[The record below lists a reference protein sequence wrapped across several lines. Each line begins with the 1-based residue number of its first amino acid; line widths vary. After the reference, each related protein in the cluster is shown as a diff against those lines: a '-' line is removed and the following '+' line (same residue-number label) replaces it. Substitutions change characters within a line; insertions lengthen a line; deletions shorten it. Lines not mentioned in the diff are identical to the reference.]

1 MNPDNTFKEFLGGKI
16 DLFARGSFQMFT
28 FLILFSPLF
37 THMFK
42 ENVLLYVM
50 FSLLITINNLGVEF
64 FSIKKRGPEPKKYM
78 LLFLSISLPIDVLL
92 LCLFYVLG

>member
-1 MNPDNTFKEFLGGKI
+1 MNLDNTFKEFLGGKI

-37 THMFK
+37 THTFK

-64 FSIKKRGPEPKKYM
+64 FAIKKRGPEPKKYM
-78 LLFLSISLPIDVLL
+78 LLFLSISLPIDILL

>member
-37 THMFK
+37 THTFK
-42 ENVLLYVM
+42 ENVSLYVM

-64 FSIKKRGPEPKKYM
+64 FTIKKRGPEPKKYM
-78 LLFLSISLPIDVLL
+78 LLFLSISLPIDLLL

>member
-1 MNPDNTFKEFLGGKI
+1 MNSDNPFKEFSDGKM
-16 DLFARGSFQMFT
+16 DPFARGSFQMFT

-50 FSLLITINNLGVEF
+50 FSLLITLNNLGMEF
-64 FSIKKRGPEPKKYM
+64 FSIKKRGPEPPKYM
-78 LLFLSISLPIDVLL
+78 LLI
-92 LCLFYVLG
+92 LCFRLTD

>member
-1 MNPDNTFKEFLGGKI
+1 MSPDNTFKDFLGGKI
-16 DLFARGSFQMFT
+16 DLFSRGSFQMFT

-50 FSLLITINNLGVEF
+50 FALLITINNLGVEF
-64 FSIKKRGPEPKKYM
+64 FSIKKRGPEPKKYI
-78 LLFLSISLPIDVLL
+78 LLFLSISLPVDILL
-92 LCLFYVLG
+92 LCLFYILG